1 MVQIGAWN
9 GKWYD
14 NMKYIIT
21 ETQYN
26 TIVESNKRIEVF
38 QELINKEIVLLR
50 EYCGYDPE
58 TGDYEDSSEDFDLCN
73 EVSTVEDITITN
85 IELIK
90 SEQNPK
96 IVIEIN
102 IMYDFMSYKNYD
114 DLVYQLKYILKKS
127 TGLPI
132 DIKYETVNTR
142 TNPQW

>member
-1 MVQIGAWN
+1 
-9 GKWYD
+9 
-14 NMKYIIT
+14 MKYIIT
-21 ETQYN
+21 EAQYN
-26 TIVESNKRIEVF
+26 TIVESNKRIEAF

-58 TGDYEDSSEDFDLCN
+58 TGDYEDSAEDFDLCN

-102 IMYDFMSYKNYD
+102 IMYDFMRYKDYD
-114 DLVYQLKYILKKS
+114 DLIYQLKYILKKS

>member
-1 MVQIGAWN
+1 
-9 GKWYD
+9 
-14 NMKYIIT
+14 MKYIIT
-21 ETQYN
+21 EAQYN
-26 TIVESNKRIEVF
+26 TIVESNKRIEAF

-58 TGDYEDSSEDFDLCN
+58 TGDYEDSAEDFDLCN
-73 EVSTVEDITITN
+73 QVSTVEDITITN

-102 IMYDFMSYKNYD
+102 IMYDFMRYKDYD
-114 DLVYQLKYILKKS
+114 DLIYPLKYLLKKS

-132 DIKYETVNTR
+132 DIK
-142 TNPQW
+142 

>member
-1 MVQIGAWN
+1 
-9 GKWYD
+9 
-14 NMKYIIT
+14 MKYIIT
-21 ETQYN
+21 EAQYN

-58 TGDYEDSSEDFDLCN
+58 TGDYEDSAEDFDLCN
-73 EVSTVEDITITN
+73 QVSTVEDITITN

-102 IMYDFMSYKNYD
+102 IMYDFMRYKDYD
-114 DLVYQLKYILKKS
+114 DLIYQLKYILKKS

>member
-1 MVQIGAWN
+1 
-9 GKWYD
+9 
-14 NMKYIIT
+14 MKYIIT
-21 ETQYN
+21 EAQYN
-26 TIVESNKRIEVF
+26 TIVESNKRIEAF

-58 TGDYEDSSEDFDLCN
+58 TGDYEDSAEDFDLCN
-73 EVSTVEDITITN
+73 QVSTVEDITITN

-102 IMYDFMSYKNYD
+102 IMYDFMRYKDYD
-114 DLVYQLKYILKKS
+114 DLIYQLKYILKKS

>member
-1 MVQIGAWN
+1 
-9 GKWYD
+9 
-14 NMKYIIT
+14 MKYIIT

-38 QELINKEIVLLR
+38 QELINKEIVLIR
-50 EYCGYDPE
+50 EDCGYDPE
-58 TGDYEDSSEDFDLCN
+58 TGDYEDSAEDFNLCN
-73 EVSTVEDITITN
+73 QVSTVEDITITN

-102 IMYDFMSYKNYD
+102 IIYDFMSYKDYD

>member
-9 GKWYD
+9 GKWYA

-26 TIVESNKRIEVF
+26 TIVESNKRIEAF

-58 TGDYEDSSEDFDLCN
+58 TGDYEDSAEDFDLCN

-102 IMYDFMSYKNYD
+102 IRYDFMRYKDYD
-114 DLVYQLKYILKKS
+114 DLIYQLKYILKKS

-132 DIKYETVNTR
+132 DIKYESVNTR

>member
-1 MVQIGAWN
+1 
-9 GKWYD
+9 
-14 NMKYIIT
+14 MKYIIT
-21 ETQYN
+21 EAQYN

-38 QELINKEIVLLR
+38 QELINKEIVLIR

-58 TGDYEDSSEDFDLCN
+58 TGDYEDSAEDFDLCN

-102 IMYDFMSYKNYD
+102 IMYDFMSYKDYD

-132 DIKYETVNTR
+132 DIKYETVNIR

>member
-1 MVQIGAWN
+1 
-9 GKWYD
+9 
-14 NMKYIIT
+14 MKYIIT
-21 ETQYN
+21 EAQYN
-26 TIVESNKRIEVF
+26 TIVESNKRIEAF

-58 TGDYEDSSEDFDLCN
+58 TGDYEDSAEDFDLCN
-73 EVSTVEDITITN
+73 QVSTVEDITITN

-102 IMYDFMSYKNYD
+102 IRYDFMRYKDYD
-114 DLVYQLKYILKKS
+114 ELIYQLKYILKKS

>member
-1 MVQIGAWN
+1 
-9 GKWYD
+9 
-14 NMKYIIT
+14 MKYIIT
-21 ETQYN
+21 EAQYN
-26 TIVESNKRIEVF
+26 TIVESNKRIEAF

-58 TGDYEDSSEDFDLCN
+58 TGDYEDSAEDFDLCN
-73 EVSTVEDITITN
+73 QVSTVEDITITN

-102 IMYDFMSYKNYD
+102 IMYDFMRYKDYD
-114 DLVYQLKYILKKS
+114 DLIYQLKYILKKS

-132 DIKYETVNTR
+132 DIKYESVNTR